1 MCRGVVAMLS
11 CGPFGQLHTALESG
25 GGAFQC
31 LARSPRL
38 DWLAVGLRSVQRA
51 ISAASIR
58 MIDSAFVY
66 TCTWTT
72 SSLQRLGC
80 LREVFV
86 SVSPPPYK
94 MLIVVRRSYSLVLAD
109 VSM

>member
-1 MCRGVVAMLS
+1 MY
-11 CGPFGQLHTALESG
+11 
-25 GGAFQC
+25 
-31 LARSPRL
+31 
-38 DWLAVGLRSVQRA
+38 
-51 ISAASIR
+51 
-58 MIDSAFVY
+58 DSAFVY